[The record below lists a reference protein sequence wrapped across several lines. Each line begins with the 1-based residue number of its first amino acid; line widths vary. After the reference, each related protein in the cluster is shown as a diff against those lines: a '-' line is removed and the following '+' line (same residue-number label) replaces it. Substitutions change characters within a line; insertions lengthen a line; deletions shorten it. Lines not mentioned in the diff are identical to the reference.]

1 MIADYSVLGGMTR
14 GRLHATIALMSEVAR
29 AAVSPVGWHSPR
41 YRIGLDIGGTFTDF
55 ILVDCVTGA
64 VRLHKCL
71 TTPRDPAEGALA
83 GLVEL
88 IADARLEFDQID
100 ELVHG
105 TTLVTNAI
113 VERRG
118 VKVGLLTT
126 KGFRDS
132 VEMGIEQ
139 RYDIYDL
146 FLRFPEPLAPRAL
159 RREIDERM
167 SRDGTVLRPLDM
179 DEVRHEMAWLA
190 AAGVEAIAVCFLHS
204 YRNPAHERA
213 VAALAARE
221 FPGIA
226 VSLSAEVVPE
236 LREYERATTTL
247 ANAFVQPLMDR
258 YIARIE
264 AELRRRGFAGRFYL
278 MQSAGGLASPE
289 MARRFPIRLLESGP
303 AGGGLATALVGRAAG
318 QAQVISFDMGGT
330 TAKACLVQDGRTDI
344 AASMEAARVHR
355 FKRGSGLPIKAP
367 VIDMIEIGAG
377 GGSIAVIDEVGLL
390 KVGPQ
395 SAGADPGPAC
405 YGKGGAEPTVT
416 DANLLLGYL
425 DPGFFL
431 GGRMALDRAAADRAF
446 GRVARPLG
454 LSTVEA
460 AWGVYSIVCESMA
473 AAARVHLVEKGRDP
487 RGYAM
492 VGFGG
497 AGPAHAAAVAG
508 ILGVAEVIVPP
519 ASGAASALGFLAAP
533 VSFEFARS
541 APAVLDE
548 ALDFTAINRLLGEI
562 EAAGRSLLA
571 KAGITGGITVSRQA
585 EMRLLGQMHEIAVD
599 LPDGELGRGDLDEV
613 KRRFAATYTRL
624 YTYLYAGAVI
634 EALSWRVLVSGPPPR
649 LSPVGEPAASN
660 RAAALKGSRPA
671 YFTEGFRD
679 TPVYDRYAL
688 RPGDRIDGPAIIEE
702 REATTVIPPGDRLAV
717 DDGLNLRIT
726 IGEGQK
732 PIALVTPATPHTEAV
747 ERLAAD
753 PIGLEIMWARLITIV
768 EECWQTVCR
777 TAFSLIISEAQDFAV
792 EILDRDGN
800 PLAHSPRG
808 MPVFNLSLPRTV
820 KALIAKFPPETL
832 KPGDVLITNDPWL
845 CAGHLFD
852 IAVVTPVFVAGRLV
866 GLMGTVGHVSDI
878 GGTKDSLRAREIY
891 EEGIQIPPMML
902 FRAGLP
908 NEDLLALLAE
918 NVRNPNQVLGDL
930 HALVAANELGA
941 RRLVEFMAEYG
952 LGDLA
957 ALAEIVQTKAET
969 AMREAI
975 RAIPDGVYQSEIWNN
990 PLGTFERYPLKLT
1003 VAGDEIHLDFA
1014 GAPPQ
1019 LRQGGLNCTLNY
1031 TAAHATYPLKCLLTP
1046 NVRGNA
1052 GCYRPFTVSAPEGS
1066 VLNATKPAAV
1076 NLRTR
1081 TGWYLAPNIFMALA
1095 QAVPNQVQAFTGLP
1109 VAITCYGTDADGR
1122 SYSDHLFQG
1131 GGQGASALGDG
1142 KSSLL
1147 WPTSAANTSIELF
1160 EARTPLLVLD
1170 KSYVADS
1177 GGVGRQRGGL
1187 GQVVRV
1193 GKLFDD
1199 GRPTLASVYPEGV
1212 AVRIPGM
1219 FGGKPGGDTHG
1230 WLVDRDGNKL
1240 KDYGVGELET
1250 LTAPDQI
1257 IELQLAGGSGF
1268 GDPLERP
1275 LALVENDLA
1284 NGYIT
1289 AAGAAADYGCVVG
1302 GDGRIDRAASE
1313 ARRCQLR
1320 AGLAQA
1326 AG

>member
-1 MIADYSVLGGMTR
+1 MN
-14 GRLHATIALMSEVAR
+14 EVAR
-29 AAVSPVGWHSPR
+29 AAVSPARSCSSR
-41 YRIGLDIGGTFTDF
+41 YRVGLDIGGTFTDL
-55 ILVDCVTGA
+55 ILLDCTTGA

-71 TTPRDPAEGALA
+71 TTPHDPAEGALA
-83 GLVEL
+83 GLAEL
-88 IADARLEFDQID
+88 IADAGLQLCQID

-113 VERRG
+113 IERRG

-126 KGFRDS
+126 KGFRDN

-146 FLRFPEPLAPRAL
+146 FLRFPEPLAPRAS

-167 SRDGTVLRPLDM
+167 TRDGSVLRPLDA
-179 DEVRHEMAWLA
+179 DEVRRELGLLA

-213 VAALAARE
+213 VAALAASE
-221 FPGIA
+221 FPDIA

-258 YIARIE
+258 YIGRIE
-264 AELRRRGFAGRFYL
+264 TELRDRGFAGRFWL

-303 AGGGLATALVGRAAG
+303 AGGGLATALVGRAADK
-318 QAQVISFDMGGT
+318 AQVISFDMGGT

-344 AASMEAARVHR
+344 APAMEAARVHR

-377 GGSIAVIDEVGLL
+377 GGSIAAIDEVGLL
-390 KVGPQ
+390 KVGPR
-395 SAGADPGPAC
+395 SAAADPGPAC
-405 YGKGGAEPTVT
+405 YGRGGVEPTVT

-431 GGRMALDRAAADRAF
+431 GGRMALDRGAAEAAL
-446 GRVARPLG
+446 GQVARPLG
-454 LSTVEA
+454 LSTVEV

-497 AGPAHAAAVAG
+497 AGPAHAAAVAR

-541 APAVLDE
+541 APAVLDD
-548 ALDFTAINRLLGEI
+548 AVDFAAVNRLLVEI
-562 EAAGRSLLA
+562 EAEGRRLLA
-571 KAGITGGITVSRQA
+571 EAGVTNGIIVTRQA
-585 EMRLLGQMHEIAVD
+585 EMRLLGQMHEITVD
-599 LPDGELGRGDLDEV
+599 LPDGALGRGNLDEV
-613 KRRFAATYTRL
+613 RRRFAVTYTRL
-624 YTYLYAGAVI
+624 YTHLYAGAVI
-634 EALSWRVLVSGPPPR
+634 EALSWRVLVSGPAPR
-649 LSPVGEPAASN
+649 LAPASEPAASN
-660 RAAALKGSRPA
+660 RTSALKGSRPV
-671 YFTEGFRD
+671 YFTGGFRD

-688 RPGDRIDGPAIIEE
+688 RAGDGIDGPAIIEE
-702 REATTVIPPGDRLAV
+702 REATTVVPPGDRLAI

-732 PIALVTPATPHTEAV
+732 PIALVTPETPHAEAMA
-747 ERLAAD
+747 RLQAD
-753 PIGLEIMWARLITIV
+753 RIGLEIMWARLITIV

-852 IAVVTPVFVAGRLV
+852 IAIVTPVFAMGRLV

-902 FRAGLP
+902 YRAGRA
-908 NEDLLALLAE
+908 NEDLLTLFAE

-930 HALVAANELGA
+930 HALVAANEIGA

-957 ALAEIVQTKAET
+957 ALAEIVQEKAET

-975 RAIPDGVYQSEIWNN
+975 RAIPDGDYQSEIWNN

-1003 VAGDEIHLDFA
+1003 VAGDEIHIDFT

-1109 VAITCYGTDADGR
+1109 VSITCYGSDAQGR
-1122 SYSDHLFQG
+1122 VYSDHLFQG
-1131 GGQGASALGDG
+1131 GGQGASGQGDG

-1170 KSYVADS
+1170 KAYVADS
-1177 GGVGRQRGGL
+1177 GGAGRQRGGL
-1187 GQVVRV
+1187 GQVVRLC
-1193 GKLFDD
+1193 KLFDD
-1199 GRPTLASVYPEGV
+1199 GCPTLASVYPEGV
-1212 AVRIPGM
+1212 AVRTPGL

-1230 WLVDRDGNKL
+1230 WLVDRDGTKL
-1240 KDYGVGELET
+1240 EDYGVGELAT
-1250 LTAPDQI
+1250 LTATDQV
-1257 IELQLAGGSGF
+1257 IELQLAGGAGF

-1275 LALVENDLA
+1275 LALVESDLE

-1289 AAGAAADYGCVVG
+1289 AVGAVADYGCIVG
-1302 GDGRIDRAASE
+1302 PYGRIDRAASQ
-1313 ARRCQLR
+1313 ARRDQLC
-1320 AGLAQA
+1320 AELAQA
-1326 AG
+1326 AE

>member
-1 MIADYSVLGGMTR
+1 MPKMT
-14 GRLHATIALMSEVAR
+14 G
-29 AAVSPVGWHSPR
+29 AAVAPVPPHRPR
-41 YRIGLDIGGTFTDF
+41 FRIGLDIGGTFTDF
-55 ILVDCVTGA
+55 VLLDGATGRL
-64 VRLHKCL
+64 RLHKCL
-71 TTPRDPAEGALA
+71 TTPHDPAEGALA
-83 GLVEL
+83 GLMEL
-88 IADARLEFDQID
+88 VAEAGIGIGEID

-113 VERRG
+113 IERRG
-118 VKVGLLTT
+118 AKVGLLTT
-126 KGFRDS
+126 KGFRDI

-159 RREIDERM
+159 RREIDERI
-167 SRDGTVLRPLDM
+167 SRDGAVLRPLDP
-179 DEVRHEMAWLA
+179 DEVRREIAGLA
-190 AAGVEAIAVCFLHS
+190 AAGVEAIAVCFLHA

-221 FPGIA
+221 FPDIA
-226 VSLSAEVVPE
+226 VSLSAEIVPE

-247 ANAFVQPLMDR
+247 ANAFVQRQMDR

-278 MQSAGGLASPE
+278 MQSAGGLASPD

-303 AGGGLATALVGRAAG
+303 AGGGLATALFGAAAG
-318 QAQVISFDMGGT
+318 KSQVISFDMGGT
-330 TAKACLVQDGRTDI
+330 TAKACLVEDGRVDI
-344 AASMEAARVHR
+344 APSMEAARIHR

-390 KVGPQ
+390 KVGPR

-405 YGKGGAEPTVT
+405 YGKGGREPTVT

-425 DPGFFL
+425 DPAFFL
-431 GGRMALDRAAADRAF
+431 GGRMRLDRAAAEAAIA
-446 GRVARPLG
+446 GVAAPLG
-454 LSTVEA
+454 LSPVDA
-460 AWGVYSIVCESMA
+460 AWGIHSIVSESMA

-487 RGYAM
+487 RGAAM

-497 AGPAHAAAVAG
+497 AGPAHAAAVAR

-541 APAVLDE
+541 APAIIE
-548 ALDFTAINRLLGEI
+548 ESLDFAPINRLLAEI
-562 EAAGRSLLA
+562 EADGRRLLSE
-571 KAGITGGITVSRQA
+571 AGISDGITVSRQA
-585 EMRLLGQMHEIAVD
+585 EMRLKGQMHEIAVD
-599 LPDGELGRGDLDEV
+599 LPGGMLGPGDLAEIR
-613 KRRFAATYTRL
+613 RRFAETYTRL
-624 YTYLYAGAVI
+624 YTRLYTGAVI
-634 EALSWRVLVSGPPPR
+634 EALSWRVLVSGPTPQLLPG
-649 LSPVGEPAASN
+649 GEPAASN
-660 RAAALKGSRPA
+660 RLPALKGSRPA
-671 YFTEGFRD
+671 YFAGGFRD

-688 RPGDRIDGPAIIEE
+688 RPGDRIDGPAIVEE
-702 REATTVIPPGDRLAV
+702 REATSVIPPGDRLAV

-732 PIALVTPATPHTEAV
+732 AIALVSPTMPRAEAAA
-747 ERLAAD
+747 RLEAD
-753 PIGLEIMWARLITIV
+753 PIGLEIMWARLVTIV
-768 EECWQTVCR
+768 EECWRTVCR
-777 TAFSLIISEAQDFAV
+777 TAFSLIISEAQDFAI
-792 EILDRDGN
+792 EILDPDGN

-808 MPVFNLSLPRTV
+808 MPVFNLTLPRAV

-832 KPGDVLITNDPWL
+832 VPGDVLITNDPWL

-852 IAVVTPVFVAGRLV
+852 IAVVTPVFAAGSLV
-866 GLMGTVGHVSDI
+866 GLIGTIGHVSDI

-891 EEGIQIPPMML
+891 EEGIQIPPLML
-902 FRAGLP
+902 YRAGRP
-908 NEDLLALLAE
+908 NEDLLALFAE

-930 HALVAANELGA
+930 HALVAANEIGA

-957 ALAEIVQTKAET
+957 ALAEIVQSKAET
-969 AMREAI
+969 AMRDAI
-975 RAIPDGVYQSEIWNN
+975 RRIPDGVYESEIWNN
-990 PLGTFERYPLKLT
+990 PLGTHERYPLKLT
-1003 VAGDEIHLDFA
+1003 VTGDEIHLDFA

-1019 LRQGGLNCTLNY
+1019 LAQGGLNCTLNY

-1052 GCYRPFTVSAPEGS
+1052 GCYRPFTVSAPEGT

-1081 TGWYLAPNIFMALA
+1081 TGWYLAPNIFAALA
-1095 QAVPNQVQAFTGLP
+1095 EAVPTQVQAFTGLP
-1109 VAITCYGTDADGR
+1109 VAITCYGTESDGR
-1122 SYSDHLFQG
+1122 SYNDHLFQG
-1131 GGQGASALGDG
+1131 GGQGASAGGDG
-1142 KSSLL
+1142 KSGLL

-1160 EARTPLLVLD
+1160 EARAPLLVVA

-1177 GGVGRQRGGL
+1177 GGPGRQRGGL
-1187 GQVVRV
+1187 GQVLRVR
-1193 GKLFDD
+1193 KLLDD
-1199 GRPTLASVYPEGV
+1199 GRPALASVYPEGV
-1212 AVRIPGM
+1212 AVRQHGL
-1219 FGGKPGGDTHG
+1219 FGGQPGGDTHG
-1230 WLVDRDGNKL
+1230 WLLDADGNKR

-1250 LTAPDQI
+1250 LTAADQV

-1275 LALVENDLA
+1275 LDLVESDLA
-1284 NGYIT
+1284 DGYIT
-1289 AAGAAADYGCVVG
+1289 AAGAAADYGCVVAE
-1302 GDGRIDRAASE
+1302 DGHIDIAASE
-1313 ARRCQLR
+1313 RRRQALRGGAR
-1320 AGLAQA
+1320 QA
-1326 AG
+1326 AD